1 MKREGVGGDYQ
12 PTRLHTTILT
22 IKDNILLIRH
32 IFVCNC
38 WNFFYFVVSK
48 METGILVIDYFF

>member
-1 MKREGVGGDYQ
+1 MKRESVGGDNL

-32 IFVCNC
+32 ILVCNC
-38 WNFFYFVVSK
+38 WNFFIS
-48 METGILVIDYFF
+48 